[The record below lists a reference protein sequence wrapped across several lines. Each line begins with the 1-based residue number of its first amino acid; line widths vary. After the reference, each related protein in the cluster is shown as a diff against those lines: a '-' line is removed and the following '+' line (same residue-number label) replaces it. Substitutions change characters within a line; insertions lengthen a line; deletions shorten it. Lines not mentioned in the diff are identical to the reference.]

1 MQSQPDWG
9 KRGVW
14 AAYIIGVPT
23 ILLGLFAYFR
33 PPDPT
38 HAIRF
43 DFLFR
48 TVSIPVWL
56 IISLLVLAMG
66 LALAFRILSPRLT
79 RTLSQEFKAAEIR
92 PSKPTDLQ
100 SPSKPPVHIAIK
112 AGQLII
118 PSPDQ
123 LEIHVEADNSAIT
136 LRVDNNRLDAI
147 HHLDAIVY
155 SAYSFDGRQNQFRT
169 HAAATGAR
177 MQSPNV
183 VGPSESSQAFVLVH
197 HPTGKDQLQLGNDT
211 ERTMKWPENDKANIQ
226 KWKLN
231 VSFGARAYSNTIPP
245 TGEVF
250 QPAKFDLI
258 VGWNKISNQLSV
270 EKA

>member
-38 HAIRF
+38 HPIRF

-66 LALAFRILSPRLT
+66 LALAFRVLSPRLT
-79 RTLSQEFKAAEIR
+79 RTLSQELKAAEIR
-92 PSKPTDLQ
+92 TSRPMDLQ
-100 SPSKPPVHIAIK
+100 TTLKPAVHIAGK
-112 AGQLII
+112 TGEVVI
-118 PSPDQ
+118 PTADQ
-123 LEIHVEADNSAIT
+123 LEIHVQADNAAVAMT
-136 LRVDNNRLDAI
+136 VDNNRLDAI
-147 HHLDAIVY
+147 HHLDTIIY

-177 MQSPNV
+177 VQSPNV

-197 HPTGKDQLQLGNDT
+197 HPTGKDTLQLGNDT
-211 ERTMKWPENDKANIQ
+211 ARTMKWPENDKVNIQ
-226 KWKLN
+226 RWKLN
-231 VSFGARAYSNTIPP
+231 VSLGARAYSNTIPP

-250 QPAKFDLI
+250 QPIKFDLI
-258 VGWNKISNQLSV
+258 VAWNKISNELSV